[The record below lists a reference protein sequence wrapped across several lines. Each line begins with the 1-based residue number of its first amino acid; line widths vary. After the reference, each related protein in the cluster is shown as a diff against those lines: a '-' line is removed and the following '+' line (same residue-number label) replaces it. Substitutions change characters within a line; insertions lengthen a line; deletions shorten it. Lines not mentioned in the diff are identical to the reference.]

1 MKPTVFFV
9 IDTETCRFDGMVFD
23 IGWKA
28 IDRKGREYSQGSYLC
43 ADVLQTDT
51 PYYRKKI
58 AAYWFKANTS
68 ITPVNFAHA
77 RNIFNQEI
85 SRLQNKG
92 HRVVVCAYNAAFDQR
107 VLDKT
112 TQEMVGKRSQ
122 FVKSKRVDWLDI
134 WLFWA
139 MSCPQSAKE
148 MPKLKS
154 GRIRT
159 TAEAVAQFEIAS
171 DYEHLHEGLA
181 DAEGEA
187 EILRTVLGRKKKIPF
202 NELGA
207 RCSRI
212 ANERLGLI
220 DPNQVYEE
228 KPVIET
234 KAISEKLPANK
245 VKTLRKAELVE
256 YAIFLQNEID
266 NAEKKL
272 VEVA

>member
-43 ADVLQTDT
+43 ADVLETDT

-58 AAYWFKANTS
+58 AAYWFKVNKS
-68 ITPVNFAHA
+68 ITPVRFSTV

-92 HRVVVCAYNAAFDQR
+92 HRCVVCAYNAAFDQR

-112 TQEMVGKRSQ
+112 SKALVGRKSK
-122 FVKSKRVDWLDI
+122 FVKSQRVDWLDI

-139 MSCPQSAKE
+139 MTCPQSAKE

-154 GRIRT
+154 GRIKT
-159 TAEAVAQFEIAS
+159 TAEAVAQFEIAK
-171 DYEHLHEGLA
+171 DYEHLHEGFA

-187 EILRTVLGRKKKIPF
+187 EILRTVFLMDAPYQIKKCDRKNTPVDKDIF
-202 NELGA
+202 Y
-207 RCSRI
+207 I
-212 ANERLGLI
+212 LI
-220 DPNQVYEE
+220 DTRKNS
-228 KPVIET
+228 VIET
-234 KAISEKLPANK
+234 DES
-245 VKTLRKAELVE
+245 RKYLESIRNRLNTDWFFDKYV
-256 YAIFLQNEID
+256 
-266 NAEKKL
+266 
-272 VEVA
+272 